1 MKIINNRGFA
11 FAVCVLAAVISI
23 FGLGGGKLSRLR
35 NEAENAFFDDNN
47 GYSAYQDLM
56 ERREYAANLLQIAQQ
71 TIPEEEVYQSAAE
84 AFDSFTAS
92 ETPEEYY
99 ETNEVLQA
107 AIDELYQA
115 LSQAGMEEEA
125 FRRAD
130 RQYVDFCSVMSNLRL
145 DDYYNDLAKEYN
157 EVLEAFPTGIIAE
170 VTGNGPLPV
179 FSTQ

>member
-35 NEAENAFFDDNN
+35 NEAENAFFDGNN

-99 ETNEVLQA
+99 ETNGALQA

-115 LSQAGMEEEA
+115 LSQAGMEPRHIEGKSTTWILLDYGELVVHVFYKEARDFYQLERLWVDGVKVDLTEIIEE
-125 FRRAD
+125 
-130 RQYVDFCSVMSNLRL
+130 
-145 DDYYNDLAKEYN
+145 
-157 EVLEAFPTGIIAE
+157 
-170 VTGNGPLPV
+170 
-179 FSTQ
+179 

>member
-1 MKIINNRGFA
+1 MKLINNRGFA

-35 NEAENAFFDDNN
+35 NEAENAFFDSNN

-56 ERREYAANLLQIAQQ
+56 ERWEYAANLLQIAQQ
-71 TIPEEEVYQSAAE
+71 TIPEEEVWSAAE
-84 AFDSFTAS
+84 AFDSFMAS
-92 ETPEEYY
+92 KTPEEYY
-99 ETNEVLQA
+99 ETNEALQT

-157 EVLEAFPTGIIAE
+157 EVLEAFPAGIIAE

-179 FSTQ
+179 FGTQ